1 MVKVKDVD
9 VLLEIA
15 YEIGFNHPM
24 VKVKAYLTTESVSRG
39 SVSTTL
45 W

>member
-24 VKVKAYLTTESVSRG
+24 VKVKEQYSSRLIAITN
-39 SVSTTL
+39 VSTTL

>member
-1 MVKVKDVD
+1 MVKVKDTEEKAFED
-9 VLLEIA
+9 YA
-15 YEIGFNHPM
+15 RRFNHPM
-24 VKVKAYLTTESVSRG
+24 VKVKAVTTTVCATDS